1 MLQDVK
7 PENTFWLKNGKG
19 IKNIAELGR
28 ELKQMKDEVFSHHVN
43 DSKNDFANWT
53 EFCLQD
59 QKLAVLLRTTKNR
72 ERMAAITE
80 RRIQELTVSNIR
92 PPTKISQKPQK
103 RELQPITYQPTIIR
117 TKNVT
122 PLSFKPDAVQT
133 ENAHKPEI
141 INTPHKTQLY
151 LGKSEIYIHEVKTH
165 HYSAIQLTSYVAFG
179 IIVGAALTILM
190 YAR

>member
-28 ELKQMKDEVFSHHVN
+28 ELKQMQEEIFKHHVN

-59 QKLAVLLRTTKNR
+59 QKLSALLRTTKSR

-80 RRIQELTVSNIR
+80 RRIQELTTSQIR
-92 PPTKISQKPQK
+92 PPQIPQKPQK
-103 RELQPITYQPTIIR
+103 REQKQAYQPTIIR

-122 PLSFKPDAVQT
+122 PISFKPDEEKT
-133 ENAHKPEI
+133 HKPEI
-141 INTPHKTQLY
+141 INTPNKTQLH
-151 LGKSEIYIHEVKTH
+151 LGKTEIYIHEVKPH
-165 HYSAIQLTSYVAFG
+165 HYSAIQLASYVAFG

>member
-28 ELKQMKDEVFSHHVN
+28 ELKQMKEEIFSHHVN
-43 DSKNDFANWT
+43 NGKNDFANWT
-53 EFCLQD
+53 EYCLQD

-80 RRIQELTVSNIR
+80 RRIQELAVSNIR
-92 PPTKISQKPQK
+92 PPPKTSPKPQK
-103 RELQPITYQPTIIR
+103 RDLQPTTYQPTIIR

-122 PLSFKPDAVQT
+122 PISFNP
-133 ENAHKPEI
+133 EHKPEI
-141 INTPHKTQLY
+141 INTPHKTQLH
-151 LGKSEIYIHEVKTH
+151 LGQSEIYIHEIKPH
-165 HYSAIQLTSYVAFG
+165 HYSAIQLTSYIAFG